1 MPCVCWKG
9 GSATPAATPT
19 PAPWTIGPLIKRT
32 VTPGAVVYTDE
43 YDIYARLVSV

>member
-1 MPCVCWKG
+1 MIQRG
-9 GSATPAATPT
+9 GQIAIGMLSGVKQR
-19 PAPWTIGPLIKRT
+19 TIGPLIKRT